1 MTAETGT
8 TTASART
15 WTPRIAA
22 QLAVLAAAAFT
33 YVTAEI
39 LPVGAISAIARDLQV
54 SLVVVGTLLTWYAL
68 VAALTTVPLVRW
80 TAHWPRRRTLV
91 MSLTCLTVSQLIS
104 ALAPNFAVLAAGRV
118 LCAVTHGVLW
128 SVIAPIATRL
138 VPPSHA
144 GRATTSMYLGTSL
157 ALVVG
162 SPLTAAMSLMWG
174 WRLAV
179 VCVTV
184 AAAIVTVAARIM
196 LPEMVLTE
204 DQLAHV
210 GPRSRHHRNGRLIT
224 VSLLAMVAVTG
235 HFVSYTFIVVV
246 IRNVVGVRGASLAW
260 VLAAYGVAGLL
271 SVPLAARPTD
281 RRPRGA
287 IILCMAG
294 LTAAFVVLTALAFTG
309 RTSVSTAV
317 IGTAAIVL
325 WGAMATAVSPMMQS
339 AAMRNGADDPDGASG
354 LYVTAFQVGIMA
366 GSLAGGLLYERS
378 VALMLTASAGL
389 MGVALAGIAVYRHM
403 LDVPPASSRDS

>member
-1 MTAETGT
+1 MSAETGT
-8 TTASART
+8 AATVSRT

-68 VAALTTVPLVRW
+68 VAALTTIPLVRW

-91 MSLTCLTVSQLIS
+91 LSLTCLTVSQVIS

-118 LCAVTHGVLW
+118 LCAITHGVLW

-144 GRATTSMYLGTSL
+144 GRATTAIYVGTSL

-184 AAAIVTVAARIM
+184 AAAIVTVAARIL

-204 DQLAHV
+204 HQLAHV

-235 HFVSYTFIVVV
+235 HFVSYTFIVVI
-246 IRNVVGVRGASLAW
+246 IRNVVGVRGANLAW

-271 SVPLAARPTD
+271 SVPLIARPLD
-281 RRPRGA
+281 RRPQGA
-287 IILCMAG
+287 VIICMAG
-294 LTAAFVVLTALAFTG
+294 LTTAFIVLTLLAFG
-309 RTSVSTAV
+309 GQPTAATAL

-389 MGVALAGIAVYRHM
+389 MGVALAGIAANRRV
-403 LDVPPASSRDS
+403 LDVAPTSSRNS

>member
-1 MTAETGT
+1 MSAETGT
-8 TTASART
+8 AATVSRT

-68 VAALTTVPLVRW
+68 VAALTTIPLVRW

-91 MSLTCLTVSQLIS
+91 LSLTCLTVSQVIS

-118 LCAVTHGVLW
+118 LCAITHGVLW

-144 GRATTSMYLGTSL
+144 GRATTSIYLGTSL

-179 VCVTV
+179 VCLTV
-184 AAAIVTVAARIM
+184 AAAIVTVAARIL

-204 DQLAHV
+204 HQLAHV

-235 HFVSYTFIVVV
+235 HFVSYTFIVVI
-246 IRNVVGVRGASLAW
+246 IRNVVGVRGANLAW

-271 SVPLAARPTD
+271 SVPLIARPLD
-281 RRPRGA
+281 RRPQGA
-287 IILCMAG
+287 VIICMAG
-294 LTAAFVVLTALAFTG
+294 LTTAFIVLTLLAFG
-309 RTSVSTAV
+309 GQATAATAL

-378 VALMLTASAGL
+378 VAQMLTASAGL
-389 MGVALAGIAVYRHM
+389 MGVALAGIAANRRV
-403 LDVPPASSRDS
+403 LDVAPTSSRNS